1 MLCNLLFQI
10 NSYNMERNLKRKK
23 GPHVQMYQEGPK
35 PLPKNQLP
43 LWRDVGLA
51 LGYATVMENKSK
63 CEAVKDVSSEVIEI
77 YQRAS
82 IETID
87 PRKIT

>member
-1 MLCNLLFQI
+1 
-10 NSYNMERNLKRKK
+10 MERNIKRKK

-51 LGYATVMENKSK
+51 LGYATNNFSL
-63 CEAVKDVSSEVIEI
+63 
-77 YQRAS
+77 
-82 IETID
+82 
-87 PRKIT
+87 KILEKTEGE